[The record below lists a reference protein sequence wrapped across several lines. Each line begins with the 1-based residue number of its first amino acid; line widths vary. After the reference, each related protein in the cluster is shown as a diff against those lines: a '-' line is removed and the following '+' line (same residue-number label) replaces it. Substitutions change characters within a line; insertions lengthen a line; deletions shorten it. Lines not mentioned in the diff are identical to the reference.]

1 MFFANRAVCRQLM
14 GPSALGKAETHQDGM
29 DIQPILV
36 LHLLYSLF
44 DDLLVLREEHL
55 LLNDNLIGGDIM
67 GSEGDRLDPRKVI
80 RVDVDFNARI
90 LELFK

>member
-1 MFFANRAVCRQLM
+1 MN
-14 GPSALGKAETHQDGM
+14 
-29 DIQPILV
+29 IQPILV

-44 DDLLVLREEHL
+44 DDLLVLGKEHL

-67 GSEGDRLDPRKVI
+67 GSEWDRLDPRKVV
-80 RVDVDFNARI
+80 RVDIDFNARV